1 MMGLK
6 EWIIPQ
12 DRAFFTWLEEA
23 AKNAVD
29 CADALNTLLTQ
40 YEGLAERRQN
50 IKDLEHK
57 GDQITHNIFDA
68 LGRTFL
74 TPLDRE
80 DISALAKALD
90 DVADFIYAATNRLY
104 LYEITKPT
112 PAMKQFSEILQAQ
125 TRELYLS
132 FQEIRSPK
140 TRTAALKRGIEVNR
154 LENEADRLL
163 NETVAALF
171 RTSDPIHIMKH
182 KEIYEMLETATDKC
196 EDVADVVSDIA
207 RKLG

>member
-1 MMGLK
+1 MGLR
-6 EWIIPQ
+6 EWIVPQ
-12 DRAFFTWLEEA
+12 DRAFFDWLDEA
-23 AKNAVD
+23 AKNNVA
-29 CADALNTLLTQ
+29 CADALDALFKN
-40 YEGLAERRQN
+40 YSSLADRRQG
-50 IKDLEHK
+50 IKELEHK
-57 GDQITHNIFDA
+57 GDQITHSVFDA

-80 DISALAKALD
+80 DISALAAAMD
-90 DVADFIYAATNRLY
+90 DIADFIYAATNRLY

-112 PAMKQFSEILQAQ
+112 APMGKFAEILQAQ
-125 TRELYLS
+125 TRELAAAMV
-132 FQEIRSPK
+132 EIRAAK
-140 TRTAALKRGIEVNR
+140 TRPRVAQHSIEVHR

-171 RTSDPIHIMKH
+171 RGSDPIHILKH

-196 EDVADVVSDIA
+196 EDVADVLADVV